1 MRNPVA
7 QLGSQAMIYGLG
19 YGLSRVVQFALL
31 PVYTRYLTTE
41 EYGILTLLLVTGSV
55 AMVLMQAGMGS
66 AMFREIILEGTDRRV
81 VESTALLFLAAVA
94 AFLFAAGY
102 LLAPALSKAIFASA
116 DHTRVLRL
124 VLLTAAL
131 SSGEAIVLA
140 RFRIE
145 QRARLYAF
153 LSFLRFLLGAGLAI
167 YFLVILGRGVTGLV
181 EATLITT
188 AIFAVVYGV
197 QLARGFRLAFSVSVL
212 KRLLQFGGPLVP
224 ANVAGLSITSAD
236 RYILQHYSTVAVVG
250 VYSLG
255 YTIGQIINLAVNAI
269 QLAWPAQMFTIAKK
283 KDAERQL
290 AGMVTYYFLFMG
302 FLTLGISVFAR
313 EIVIIMTTPEFY
325 SAARVV
331 PWVCVAYLFY
341 GISFMVNSGLTVRN
355 KMKYSGMIAT
365 AVAVLNLGLCLWLI
379 PRFGMMGAAWATLV
393 AYALQL
399 LALTVTNVRIWSIPY
414 AYGRLATI
422 ALVAGLIYAGSQM
435 IGYTGLWVPILVK
448 TVLVLLYPTTLYL
461 AGFFKSADMAALS
474 NRA

>member
-1 MRNPVA
+1 
-7 QLGSQAMIYGLG
+7 
-19 YGLSRVVQFALL
+19 
-31 PVYTRYLTTE
+31 
-41 EYGILTLLLVTGSV
+41 
-55 AMVLMQAGMGS
+55 
-66 AMFREIILEGTDRRV
+66 
-81 VESTALLFLAAVA
+81 
-94 AFLFAAGY
+94 
-102 LLAPALSKAIFASA
+102 
-116 DHTRVLRL
+116 
-124 VLLTAAL
+124 L

-153 LSFLRFLLGAGLAI
+153 LSFLRFLLGASLAI

-236 RYILQHYSTVAVVG
+236 RYLLQHYASTAVVG

-269 QLAWPAQMFTIAKK
+269 QLAWPAQMFTIAKRE
-283 KDAERQL
+283 DAERQL
-290 AGMVTYYFLFMG
+290 SGMITYYFLFMS
-302 FLTLGISVFAR
+302 FLTLGLSVFAR

-325 SAARVV
+325 GAARVV

-341 GISFMVNSGLTVRN
+341 GLSFMVNSGLSVRN

-365 AVAVLNLGLCLWLI
+365 AVAVLNLGLCFWLI

-414 AYGRLATI
+414 AYGRLAVI

-435 IGYTGLWVPILVK
+435 IDYTGLWVPIFVK
-448 TVLVLLYPTTLYL
+448 TVLLLLYPTTLYL
-461 AGFFKSADMAALS
+461 AGFLKSADMATLS
-474 NRA
+474 DRTRTPS